1 MFSWSSSAKVEQRY
15 REDGKITLAIVVVV
29 ARLIRDD
36 ESSRRVNGIVIV
48 ACLVFLSVTVFFL
61 TLLRFCGENKRV
73 ITRER
78 HTCLLRTTMVPPISR
93 RQKKRC

>member
-15 REDGKITLAIVVVV
+15 REDEKTLAVVVV

-48 ACLVFLSVTVFFL
+48 ACLVFSRVTVFFFHL
-61 TLLRFCGENKRV
+61 CGEN
-73 ITRER
+73 
-78 HTCLLRTTMVPPISR
+78 
-93 RQKKRC
+93 